1 MPTFKPLRQPIQLR
15 TSTQSSYMA
24 PRGMNTRDF
33 SQIMDVAQAILIR
46 NYIPRGTAELE
57 RRGGRRTIANNSVAT
72 GITMYEKFLD
82 GIHIVGYGTSVYAV
96 DIVTGAWTALK
107 TDFSVNDGFDGV
119 LAGDY
124 FFVVNGVD
132 PLRRFYR
139 QVTGSVNIY
148 ISTVGASNKLTYTGE
163 TGNFSPAII
172 LTGGTSGATATIS
185 SVEDNG
191 TTGTL
196 IVTAVSGSFTPGEII
211 TDSSTGSATL
221 ALINPILAGDR
232 IIGQTSGFKAT
243 VLESNSGVFV
253 LGNITGTPQNG
264 ETVLSTDRPPGRS
277 VLSSALVWNS
287 AAVDSAPIGSV
298 LGLVGGRLMIGRLQE
313 DETALA
319 YSQLDTGTNPP
330 YAGWGTGDGVNDG
343 GRWYYK
349 AAGKVN
355 AITSYGNATVVYH
368 ENGYTAFSIDSID
381 LGGTLSKVDTFLDA
395 KIDEGGERG
404 AINTEKGIL
413 SASEKGIAQLLSVGQ
428 KDVPFS
434 QQKVEV
440 TNDLSDAYFSDVS
453 FEDTDIVYD
462 NYQELVFIT
471 CAKNSVVNNLLIGY
485 SFKVQA
491 LFEITGWGISRF
503 VFDNGVLYGADAENA
518 KLYRL
523 FDGYDDDGEAI
534 SSEFVQEFN
543 PGALTMKNNL
553 YKMYFQGL
561 LSDSSEIQIDL
572 DIYKRTGEFV
582 PSYQSWLWTATT
594 LGSYGSGAGY
604 NRAYNSPYGGSN
616 TEAGLTNS
624 FEGLNSRIHNFQR
637 LIVKLTCTD
646 RLPHTINYITA
657 ETKNVA
663 NIRTRNITKLT

>member
-1 MPTFKPLRQPIQLR
+1 
-15 TSTQSSYMA
+15 MA

-33 SQIMDVAQAILIR
+33 SQILNPAQARLIR
-46 NYIPRGTAELE
+46 NYIPRGEAELE
-57 RRGGRRTIANNSVAT
+57 RRKGRRTIADNSVAT
-72 GITMYEKFLD
+72 GITMYEKFTD

-96 DIVTGAWTALK
+96 DIATGAWTPLK
-107 TDFSVNDGFDGV
+107 TNFSANDGFDGV

-139 QVTGSVNIY
+139 QVTGSTNIY

-163 TGNFSPAII
+163 TGNFSPAIV

-185 SVEDNG
+185 SVEEDNG

-196 IVTAVSGSFTPGEII
+196 IVTAIAGTFIPGEII
-211 TDSSTGSATL
+211 TDASTGSATL

-232 IIGQTSGFKAT
+232 IVGQTSGFRAT

-264 ETVLSTDRPPGRS
+264 ETILNTDTPPGRS
-277 VLSSALVWNS
+277 VLSSALTWNS
-287 AAVDSAPIGSV
+287 AAVSSAPIGSV
-298 LGLVGGRLMIGRLQE
+298 IALVNSRLMIGRLQE

-330 YAGWGTGDGVNDG
+330 FTGWGTGNGINAG

-355 AITSYGNATVVYH
+355 AITSYGNGVVVYH
-368 ENGYTAFSIDSID
+368 ENGYTAFTIDSID
-381 LGGTLSKVDTFLDA
+381 LGGTLSKVDNFLDA

-404 AINTEKGIL
+404 VINTEKGIL

-440 TNDLSDAYFSDVS
+440 TNDLSDAFFADVS
-453 FEDTDIVYD
+453 FENTDIIYD

-471 CAKNSVVNNLLIGY
+471 CARNSAVNNLLIGY
-485 SFKVQA
+485 SFKVEA

-503 VFDNGVLYGADAENA
+503 VFDNGVLYGADVENA

-523 FDGYDDDGEAI
+523 FDGYDDDGVAI
-534 SSEFVQEFN
+534 SSQFVQEFN
-543 PGALTMKNNL
+543 PGALTAKNNL

-561 LSDSSEIQIDL
+561 LSDASEIQIDL

-582 PSYQSWLWTATT
+582 PSYQTWLWQATT

-646 RLPHTINYITA
+646 LLPHTINYITA